1 MHTRLITLAILLAVT
16 GLLIHLP
23 AAPVHADEQI
33 IAPGDILNIT
43 VLGEPDLT
51 KKVIVDV
58 QGKISLPL
66 AGEVEVGGV
75 TPTEASARLRNS
87 LTKYLKA
94 PQVTVEV
101 AEAAKRM
108 VVISGAVKTPGVYSI
123 DSATTLMGGL
133 TLAGGYTPEAD
144 LSKVTVTRGPK
155 KDNVMNIDLTQFM
168 SGAAPQQNIPLQ
180 ANDTIVV
187 PEKNPIAGQ
196 VYVLGEVNQR
206 GAFPMREGMTF
217 REAIAAA
224 GGVTQLADVTKVTIK
239 HENQVEG
246 TTIDFPKATAGD
258 PNANFAILSGDSIY
272 VPALE
277 TNGNFTIIG
286 PVARPG
292 QYPLRGNMYI
302 TDAIAT
308 AGGTTDTGNLGDV
321 TVTHVS
327 GGKTRT
333 VKANLPKISDGKT
346 QNVALE
352 PGDQILVGTKKPP
365 LDKTK
370 VGGLLVSLL
379 FLLKP

>member
-1 MHTRLITLAILLAVT
+1 MHKRLITLALLLAVA
-16 GLLIHLP
+16 GLLVSLP
-23 AAPVHADEQI
+23 AGIARADEQI
-33 IAPGDILNIT
+33 IAPGDMLSVT

-51 KKVIVDV
+51 KKVIVDI
-58 QGKISLPL
+58 QGKITLPL
-66 AGEVEVGGV
+66 AGEIEVGGV

-87 LTKYLKA
+87 LTKYVKN
-94 PQVTVEV
+94 PQVTIEV

-108 VVISGAVKTPGVYSI
+108 VVISGAVKTPGVYQI
-123 DSATTLMGGL
+123 DGSTTLMAGL

-168 SGAAPQQNIPLQ
+168 SGANPEQNIALQ
-180 ANDTIVV
+180 ANDTVVV
-187 PEKNPIAGQ
+187 PERNPIAGQ

-206 GAFPMREGMTF
+206 GAFPMRAGMTF
-217 REAIAAA
+217 REAVAAA
-224 GGVTQLADVTKVTIK
+224 GGITQLADVTKVTIK
-239 HENQVEG
+239 HENQTDG
-246 TTIDFPKATAGD
+246 TVVDFPKASAGD
-258 PNANFAILSGDSIY
+258 PNANFALLSGDSIY
-272 VPALE
+272 VPAME

-308 AGGTTDTGNLGDV
+308 AGGTTEIGNLSNV

-327 GGKTRT
+327 GGKSRT
-333 VKANLPKISDGKT
+333 VKVNVPKISDGKT
-346 QNVALE
+346 ENVALE
-352 PGDQILVGTKKPP
+352 PGDQILVGTRKPP
-365 LDKTK
+365 VDK
-370 VGGLLVSLL
+370 VRLGGLLASLL